1 MPYRTV
7 FLSLGILV
15 ASTAAVSQTTTQ
27 HNLKPTPKTVAWGY
41 YDAKAAPV
49 LRVKS
54 SDTLEI
60 QTPIASTASSDEKRP
75 LIYVKH
81 LEPPYY
87 PPLARVTR
95 IQGTVVMKLKLG
107 ADGKVLTIEASSD
120 MMKRVSTILRNDA
133 EKNVKTWTFG
143 CVGCAPG
150 ASFEHTIKFNYILDD
165 NAALNRSKVVMDL
178 PDEATMSIGPIPINA
193 SATSKKG
200 SH

>member
-1 MPYRTV
+1 MNR
-7 FLSLGILV
+7 SLILLV
-15 ASTAAVSQTTTQ
+15 IAILTSWPSLLAQAQATYT
-27 HNLKPTPKTVAWGY
+27 LKATPKTVAWGY
-41 YDAKAAPV
+41 YVPKTAPL

-54 SDTLEI
+54 GDTVEI

-95 IQGTVVMKLKLG
+95 IQGTVVMMLKLG
-107 ADGKVLTIEASSD
+107 ADGKVLTIEESSD
-120 MMKRVSTILRNDA
+120 PMKRVSTILRNDA